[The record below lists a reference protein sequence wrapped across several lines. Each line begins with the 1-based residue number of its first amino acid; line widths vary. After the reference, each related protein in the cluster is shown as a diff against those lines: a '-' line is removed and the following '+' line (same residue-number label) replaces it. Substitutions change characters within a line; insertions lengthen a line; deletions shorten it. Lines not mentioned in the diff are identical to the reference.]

1 MAERLQGAVRQL
13 LQNYKETI
21 HEKSPNCDRKQ
32 LLAAVEREDIV
43 ALKELK
49 SSGIF
54 STRDIVRA
62 AIDKDNA
69 SLVEEFR
76 KEVGSADEV
85 DGLGPLLDY
94 SIQKRAMKVTRKLSG
109 DFKNIGDKA
118 LPLFI
123 AAIGEKDMDYVNQLL
138 DNNIVNLQEL
148 DENPIHIAARLSSTL
163 MIQSLCSRNMGWVH
177 ATGRDGRTPLHV
189 AAENG
194 CKDVCEVLLQHG
206 ARADAIDRKGRNPL
220 HGCVEKSLEGSL
232 DCMEVLLK
240 NKRAI
245 IDMKNKEGLTPFHV
259 AAKGIPPNS
268 KFIHI

>member
-69 SLVEEFR
+69 LVVEEFR
-76 KEVGSADEV
+76 KEVGSTDEV

-94 SIQKRAMKVTRKLSG
+94 SIQKKAMKVTRKLSG

-138 DNNIVNLQEL
+138 DNNIVDLCEL
-148 DENPIHIAARLSSTL
+148 DENPMHIAAMSSSAL
-163 MIQSLCSRNMGWVH
+163 MVRSLLSRNMGWVH
-177 ATGRDGRTPLHV
+177 EEGRDRRTPLHV

-194 CKDVCEVLLQHG
+194 CKDVCEALLQHG
-206 ARADAIDRKGRNPL
+206 ARADAIDRKGRTPL
-220 HGCVEKSLEGSL
+220 FCCVEKSPEGSL

-240 NKRAI
+240 NNI
-245 IDMKNKEGLTPFHV
+245 GMIDVKNEEGLTPLHV
-259 AAKGIPPNS
+259 AAKGIPQNS
-268 KFIHI
+268 LYSL

>member
-13 LQNYKETI
+13 LQNYKETV
-21 HEKSPNCDRKQ
+21 HDKSPNCDRKQ

-69 SLVEEFR
+69 LVVEEFR

-94 SIQKRAMKVTRKLSG
+94 SIQKRAMKVTRKFSG

-138 DNNIVNLQEL
+138 D
-148 DENPIHIAARLSSTL
+148 
-163 MIQSLCSRNMGWVH
+163 
-177 ATGRDGRTPLHV
+177 
-189 AAENG
+189 
-194 CKDVCEVLLQHG
+194 KDSPVLLCQQFFANEGVGHLI
-206 ARADAIDRKGRNPL
+206 RVNISR
-220 HGCVEKSLEGSL
+220 VELEGDGLLFRGFHLAL
-232 DCMEVLLK
+232 DLIRRIVVSHHLALYLVWEMEFMHK
-240 NKRAI
+240 CGEMN
-245 IDMKNKEGLTPFHV
+245 
-259 AAKGIPPNS
+259 
-268 KFIHI
+268 

>member
-1 MAERLQGAVRQL
+1 MAHRLQGAVRQL

-21 HEKSPNCDRKQ
+21 HEKSPNCDWKQ

-43 ALKELK
+43 ALKELE

-54 STRDIVRA
+54 SAQDIIRA
-62 AIDKDNA
+62 AIDKDKA
-69 SLVEEFR
+69 SVVEEF
-76 KEVGSADEV
+76 KAGFEKVDEA

-94 SIQKRAMKVTRKLSG
+94 SIQKRTMGITRKLSE
-109 DFKNIGDKA
+109 DFKHIGDRA

-123 AAIGEKDMDYVNQLL
+123 AAIREKDMDYVNQLL
-138 DNNIVNLQEL
+138 DNNIVNLHEL
-148 DENPIHIAARLSSTL
+148 DENPMHIAARLSSTL

-194 CKDVCEVLLQHG
+194 CKDVCEALLQHG

-220 HGCVEKSLEGSL
+220 HGCVERSLEGSL

-268 KFIHI
+268 KLLLR